1 MAHYDAAKA
10 GDRDVRSGWSPSRG
24 AEWGVR
30 SNALVPLAHTRM
42 WEDHKS
48 AIEGPTFE
56 ESKFDREDPANV
68 SPLVAWLA
76 EADCPANRQTLYIFG
91 GHLWVLDFPAI
102 IHTLQT
108 EGRWTLEALDQQLSG
123 RLVTSPTGSS

>member
-1 MAHYDAAKA
+1 M
-10 GDRDVRSGWSPSRG
+10 GFP
-24 AEWGVR
+24 

-91 GHLWVLDFPAI
+91 DHLWVLDFPAI

-123 RLVTSPTGSS
+123 RLVTSPTDPAGACKADTKHGVAGELLFRLRVDTRP